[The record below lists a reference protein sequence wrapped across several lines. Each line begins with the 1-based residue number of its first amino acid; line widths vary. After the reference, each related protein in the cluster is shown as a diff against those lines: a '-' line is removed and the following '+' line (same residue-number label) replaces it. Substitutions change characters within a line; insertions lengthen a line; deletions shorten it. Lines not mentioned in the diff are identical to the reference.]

1 MTVNRG
7 LGRLQGLGAGTFL
20 DMTSDP
26 NLQCGL
32 FQLGILRPE
41 CWAASVTS
49 PVNSGASVP
58 IEAWIG
64 IGMLAASLFM
74 LKR

>member
-1 MTVNRG
+1 MHLQRG
-7 LGRLQGLGAGTFL
+7 GLGAGAFL

-32 FQLGILRPE
+32 FQLGVFRPE
-41 CWAASVTS
+41 CWAASITS
-49 PVNSGASVP
+49 PPTSGSTGVP
-58 IEAWIG
+58 IEAWVGIG
-64 IGMLAASLFM
+64 IGVAGLILL